1 MFQELIKIAEEVY
14 TLDKPLGI
22 KLGKC
27 LEGLGKKVA
36 EHNKESKE
44 MYVTIKRL
52 ESKIKT
58 LETAMRRRMH

>member
-14 TLDKPLGI
+14 SVDRTLGI

-36 EHNKESKE
+36 EHNKESKQ
-44 MYVTIKRL
+44 MYD
-52 ESKIKT
+52 KIKHLELKIRT
-58 LETAMRRRMH
+58 LETKMRRKMH

>member
-14 TLDKPLGI
+14 SIDKPLGI

-44 MYVTIKRL
+44 MYVKIKRL
-52 ESKIKT
+52 EAKIKN

>member
-1 MFQELIKIAEEVY
+1 MFQELIKIAEELY
-14 TLDKPLGI
+14 TIDRPLGI

-44 MYVTIKRL
+44 MYVKIRRL

-58 LETAMRRRMH
+58 LEANMRRRMH

>member
-14 TLDKPLGI
+14 SVDRPLGI

-36 EHNKESKE
+36 EHNKESKA
-44 MYVTIKRL
+44 MY
-52 ESKIKT
+52 EKIKHLELKLIT
-58 LETAMRRRMH
+58 LETKLRRKMH

>member
-1 MFQELIKIAEEVY
+1 MFQELIKIAEELY
-14 TLDKPLGI
+14 TIDRQLGI

-44 MYVTIKRL
+44 MYVKIKRL

-58 LETAMRRRMH
+58 LEANMRRRMH

>member
-14 TLDKPLGI
+14 IIDRPLGI

-44 MYVTIKRL
+44 MYV
-52 ESKIKT
+52 KIKS
-58 LETAMRRRMH
+58 LEVKIKSLEGAMRRRMH

>member
-14 TLDKPLGI
+14 SVDRQLGI

-44 MYVTIKRL
+44 MYVKIKRL

-58 LETAMRRRMH
+58 LEADIRRRMH

>member
-14 TLDKPLGI
+14 IIDRPLGI

-27 LEGLGKKVA
+27 LESLGKKVA

-44 MYVTIKRL
+44 MYVKIKRL
-52 ESKIKT
+52 ESQIKS
-58 LETAMRRRMH
+58 LEANMRRRMH

>member
-14 TLDKPLGI
+14 SINKPLGI

-36 EHNKESKE
+36 EHNKESKA
-44 MYVTIKRL
+44 MY
-52 ESKIKT
+52 EKIKHLELKIRT
-58 LETAMRRRMH
+58 LETKMRRKMH